1 MFKRFMKLSLIM
13 VMVFSVLAGCA
24 GKTEKQEENGA
35 AVGETNN
42 KEEKVTLKVAFFQ
55 GGYGDEWFKWLK
67 QEFESQNQNVTIE
80 LEGNPKMNEIIQPR
94 IEANTNVPDIVFVD
108 ESLMRKWGPAGKL
121 VDLTDLYET
130 EKPDGKTVAATITES
145 TNTAMDVFG
154 KKYGVPLAQL
164 SQGVIYN
171 VKMFEENGWEYPN
184 NWEEMELLAEAI
196 KAKGIAPLTYPGQYP
211 YYLFPFGHAA
221 YLQYGGTEFI
231 QKITNPTEADI
242 PGVFED
248 PAFNRTFTLLD
259 QMFKDDWI
267 MKGTLALNHTESQM
281 EFLRGKAA
289 MIFNG
294 AWLENEMKDSIP
306 DGFVMKMMPFPAAKD
321 AIINEPVIESITS
334 GFGGIPSES
343 KNIEVAKKFLLF
355 SSTDEANRQFTELTG
370 SSRAFIYPV
379 DGLNV
384 SDFTKSAMEA
394 TNKYK
399 TVSLVFSPE
408 AISDSPG
415 LDAFGAIASRSK
427 TVEEVIQANVTAA
440 PDKWK
445 ENQKLINSK

>member
-1 MFKRFMKLSLIM
+1 MVKRFMKLSLGLLM
-13 VMVFSVLAGCA
+13 VLSVLAGCA
-24 GKTEKQEENGA
+24 GKSETPEANGA
-35 AVGETNN
+35 TNS
-42 KEEKVTLKVAFFQ
+42 KEEKFTLKVAFFQ
-55 GGYGDEWFKWLK
+55 GGYGDSWFKWLK
-67 QEFESQNQNVTIE
+67 EEFEKQNQNVTIE

-94 IEANTNVPDIVFVD
+94 VESKTNVPDIVFVD
-108 ESLMRKWGPAGKL
+108 DSLMRKWGPSGKL
-121 VDLTDLYET
+121 VDLTDLYEAQ
-130 EKPDGKTVAATITES
+130 KPDGKTIASTITDS
-145 TNTAMDVFG
+145 TNKAMDVFG

-164 SQGVIYN
+164 SQGIIYN
-171 VKMFEENGWEYPN
+171 VKMFEENGWQYPN
-184 NWEEMELLAEAI
+184 TWEEMEKLAEVI
-196 KAKGIAPLTYPGQYP
+196 KAKGIAPLTYPGKYP

-231 QKITNPTEADI
+231 EKITNPTEADI
-242 PGVFED
+242 PGLFED
-248 PAFNRTFTLLD
+248 PAFHRTFTLLD
-259 QMFKDDWI
+259 EMFKDDWI

-289 MIFNG
+289 MILNG

-306 DGFVMKMMPFPAAKD
+306 EGFTMKMMPFPPAKD
-321 AIINEPVIESITS
+321 AVVNEPVIESLTS
-334 GFGGIPSES
+334 GFGGIPSAS

-370 SSRAFIYPV
+370 SSRAFIYSV
-379 DGLNV
+379 DGLKI
-384 SDFTKSAMEA
+384 SDFTKSALEA

-399 TVSLVFSPE
+399 TIALVFAPQ

-427 TVEEVIQANVTAA
+427 SVEEVIKANVKAA

-445 ENQKLINSK
+445 KTQKLINSK